1 MNSKTKINL
10 IRSSNRTQS
19 IDIFKKKNYLYELG
33 LCYLLEGNLK
43 ETKKIWLKLD
53 KNKNS
58 MIYFSRSMLGFIENK
73 IKDLPSYLQIKCYF
87 ESFFDI
93 LLENKQN
100 EFCDMFLKNI
110 NVLEDIN
117 CEVYKYIGRA
127 LLNNDYDELAYDYL
141 NYAIQILDD
150 DIEAFYML
158 GEYYLKYNKIDKASS
173 CFEKILKINNLY
185 YPAIKQLNL
194 LVK

>member
-194 LVK
+194 HVK

>member
-1 MNSKTKINL
+1 
-10 IRSSNRTQS
+10 
-19 IDIFKKKNYLYELG
+19 
-33 LCYLLEGNLK
+33 
-43 ETKKIWLKLD
+43 
-53 KNKNS
+53 
-58 MIYFSRSMLGFIENK
+58 
-73 IKDLPSYLQIKCYF
+73 
-87 ESFFDI
+87 
-93 LLENKQN
+93 
-100 EFCDMFLKNI
+100 MFLKNI

>member
-10 IRSSNRTQS
+10 IYSSNKAYA
-19 IDIFKKKNYLYELG
+19 IDVFKRKKYLYELG

-43 ETKKIWLKLD
+43 ETKKIWNKLD

-73 IKDLPSYLQIKCYF
+73 IKDLPSYLQVKCYF

-93 LLENKQN
+93 LLSNNQN
-100 EFCDMFLKNI
+100 EFCEMFLKNI
-110 NVLEDIN
+110 TILEDIN
-117 CEVYKYIGRA
+117 CEIYKYIGRA
-127 LLNNDYDELAYDYL
+127 LLNNGYDDLAYDYL
-141 NYAIQILDD
+141 NYSVQISDD

-158 GEYYLKYNKIDKASS
+158 GEYYVKYNKIDKAYQM
-173 CFEKILKINNLY
+173 FYKILKINNLY
-185 YPAIKQLNL
+185 YPAINQLNL
-194 LVK
+194 IMK

>member
-58 MIYFSRSMLGFIENK
+58 MINFSRSMLGFIENK

>member
-158 GEYYLKYNKIDKASS
+158 GEYYLKYNKINKASS